1 MKPPRLYLPT
11 TLAAGALVALDANA
25 FNHAVR
31 VLRLR
36 VGDALTLFDG
46 HGGEYVA
53 ELVAVER
60 RAATARV
67 LAARAREAE
76 SPLRVV
82 LAQGVSKGERM
93 DYTLQKAV
101 ELGVAAVQP
110 LLAER
115 SVVQL
120 DGERLA
126 RRVEHWQGVLVAA
139 CEQSG
144 RNRVPP
150 LAAPARL
157 GDWLAAGGGEG
168 LRLLLDPQAGTG
180 LRALPAPGGAVTL
193 LIGPEGGLGD
203 GEIAAATA
211 AGWQGVHLGPRVM
224 RTETAGV
231 AALAALQA
239 LWGDLG

>member
-11 TLAAGALVALDANA
+11 PLAAGALVALDANA

-46 HGGEYVA
+46 HGGEYAA
-53 ELVAVER
+53 ELAAVER

-67 LAARAREAE
+67 LAAHAREAE

-150 LAAPARL
+150 LAAPVRL

-211 AGWQGVHLGPRVM
+211 AGWRGVHLGPRVM

-231 AALAALQA
+231 AALAALQV